1 MSRPAFLTGIALVL
15 IGLAVLAWKTLLLG
29 MPVVP
34 SGPEDLWRVELAID
48 ARGSG
53 ERGSVRAALPQS
65 EPGQT
70 IFDEHLVSGQLLF
83 TIRTPDGQ
91 RTGVWSGPIDGVQ
104 RLAHAFRVQLAPLPE
119 RAPDPRAQPPEKI
132 REAFG
137 RAGRELPSE
146 SPEIRDALAAVIGP
160 ALEDP
165 GARVRTVFAFV
176 ADEVATAPSG
186 SNDALLVLAA
196 REGSEQGKAR
206 LLVALLRAAGVPARV
221 AAGLHLG
228 AGKDARPATWA
239 EAWLGGDWIP
249 LSPTEGFLGT
259 RPADL
264 LVLRRGEGALVEFV
278 GLEAAGHRWHVLRE
292 QLRRE
297 ELAVLTVPPNRVLA
311 RLSLYTLPLATQDV
325 LRVLLLLPLGAL
337 VVSVF
342 RNVVGINTFGTFMP
356 ILIALAMRGTGLV
369 RGLVMVGS
377 VILVGIGG
385 RLLLDRLQ
393 LLMVPRLCVLLCLV
407 VLTISG
413 MSLLGY
419 GFESL
424 ELYAGVLFPIVI
436 LTMLIERYSVTAAEE
451 GLREALV
458 RLGYSTLV
466 ALCAY
471 PLFRSEFAEHLVFG
485 FPEVVISVMGV
496 LVMIGGYTGYR
507 VTELRRFRSLAALVR
522 GPTA

>member
-1 MSRPAFLTGIALVL
+1 MSRPAFLTGLVL
-15 IGLAVLAWKTLLLG
+15 VALGLAVLAWKTLLLG
-29 MPVVP
+29 LPVVP

-53 ERGSVRAALPQS
+53 ARGSVRVALPQS

-70 IFDEHLVSGQLLF
+70 IFDEHLVSGRLLF
-83 TIRTPDGQ
+83 TIRTPDDQ
-91 RTGVWSGPIDGVQ
+91 RTGIWSGSVDGVH

-119 RAPDPRAQPPEKI
+119 RALDPAAQPPQAI
-132 REAFG
+132 RDEFG

-146 SPEIRDALAAVIGP
+146 SAPIREALATVIGP
-160 ALEDP
+160 ALEDSA
-165 GARVRTVFAFV
+165 ARVRTLFAFV
-176 ADEVATAPSG
+176 ADEIATAPSG
-186 SNDALLVLAA
+186 SHDALLVLAA

-206 LLVALLRAAGVPARV
+206 LLVTLLRAAGVPARV
-221 AAGLHLG
+221 AAGLHLA

-239 EAWLGGDWIP
+239 EAWVGGDWLP

-264 LVLRRGEGALVEFV
+264 LVLRRGEGPLVEAIGVEAV
-278 GLEAAGHRWHVLRE
+278 GYRWHVLRE

-297 ELAVLTVPPNRVLA
+297 ELAVLTVPPNAVLA
-311 RLSLYTLPLATQDV
+311 RLSLYRLPLGTQDV
-325 LRVLLLLPLGAL
+325 LRVLLLIPLGAL
-337 VVSVF
+337 VVSLF

-356 ILIALAMRGTGLV
+356 ILLALAMRGTGLV
-369 RGLVMVGS
+369 RGLAMIGS

-407 VLTISG
+407 VLTICG

-436 LTMLIERYSVTAAEE
+436 LTMLIERFSVTIAEE
-451 GLREALV
+451 GLREALI
-458 RLGYSTLV
+458 RLGNSTLV

-471 PLFRSEFAEHLVFG
+471 PLFQSAFTEHLMFG
-485 FPEVVISVMGV
+485 FPEVVIAVTGV

-507 VTELRRFRSLAALVR
+507 LTELRRFRSLAVLVR

>member
-1 MSRPAFLTGIALVL
+1 MSRPPFLTGLVL
-15 IGLAVLAWKTLLLG
+15 VAIGLAVLAWKTLLLG

-34 SGPEDLWRVELAID
+34 RGPEDLWRVELAID
-48 ARGSG
+48 ARGNGS
-53 ERGSVRAALPQS
+53 RGSVRAALPQS

-83 TIRTPDGQ
+83 TIRSPDAQ
-91 RTGVWSGPIDGVQ
+91 RIGVWSGPVVGVH
-104 RLAHAFRVQLAPLPE
+104 RLAHAFRVQLAPRPE
-119 RAPDPRAQPPEKI
+119 RPPEPGAQPPQAI
-132 REAFG
+132 RDAFG

-146 SPEIRDALAAVIGP
+146 SPQILEALTAVVGAAV
-160 ALEDP
+160 EDP
-165 GARVRTVFAFV
+165 AARLRTLFAFV
-176 ADEVATAPSG
+176 ADEIATAPNG
-186 SNDALLVLAA
+186 SDDALLVLAA

-206 LLVALLRAAGVPARV
+206 LLVTLLRAAGVASRI
-221 AAGLHLG
+221 AAGLHL
-228 AGKDARPATWA
+228 ATSKDARPATWV
-239 EAWLGGDWIP
+239 EAWVGGDWLA

-259 RPADL
+259 LPADL
-264 LVLRRGEGALVEFV
+264 LVLRRGDAPLVEATGIEAV
-278 GLEAAGHRWHVLRE
+278 GYRWHVLRE

-297 ELAVLTVPPNRVLA
+297 ELAVLTVPPNAVLA
-311 RLSLYTLPLATQDV
+311 RLSLYRLPLATQDV

-337 VVSVF
+337 VVSLF
-342 RNVVGINTFGTFMP
+342 RNVVGIATFGTFMP

-369 RGLVMVGS
+369 RGLAMVGS

-393 LLMVPRLCVLLCLV
+393 LLMVPRLCVLLSLV
-407 VLTISG
+407 VLTICG
-413 MSLLGY
+413 LSLLGY

-436 LTMLIERYSVTAAEE
+436 LTMLIERYSVTSAEE
-451 GLREALV
+451 GPREALL
-458 RLGYSTLV
+458 RLGNSTLV

-471 PLFRSEFAEHLVFG
+471 PLFQSDIAEHLVFG

-507 VTELRRFRSLAALVR
+507 LTELRRFRSLAALVR